1 MFDHFKF
8 IAPFYDRLMGPPDLR
23 RLVDLLK
30 LPAPGWLLDG
40 GGGTGRVSLPLR
52 RMVGNV
58 VVSDISQNMLAKA
71 GARALPA
78 VRARAEQLPFGDG
91 TFERILVVD
100 ALHHFTRQQAAIG
113 DLVRVLAPGGRLLIE
128 EFDLNRAAVKLI
140 ALAERTTLMRSRFF
154 RPGEIRDLLTGYGL
168 KVQIQA
174 DRRLTA
180 WVIAD
185 KT

>member
-8 IAPFYDRLMGPPDLR
+8 IAPFYDRLMGPPDPLR
-23 RLVDLLK
+23 LMDLLK
-30 LPAPGWLLDG
+30 LPAAGWLLDG
-40 GGGTGRVSLPLR
+40 GGGTGRVSMPLR
-52 RMVGNV
+52 RLVGNL
-58 VVSDISQNMLAKA
+58 VVSDISQNMLARA

-78 VRARAEQLPFGDG
+78 VQARSEQLPFGDG
-91 TFERILVVD
+91 TFDRILVVD
-100 ALHHFTRQQAAIG
+100 AFHHFTRQQAAIG
-113 DLVRVLAPGGRLLIE
+113 DFVRVLKPGGRLLIE
-128 EFDLNRAAVKLI
+128 EYDLNRAAVKLI

-154 RPGEIRDLLTGYGL
+154 RPQEIRDMLAGHGL

-180 WVIAD
+180 WIIAD